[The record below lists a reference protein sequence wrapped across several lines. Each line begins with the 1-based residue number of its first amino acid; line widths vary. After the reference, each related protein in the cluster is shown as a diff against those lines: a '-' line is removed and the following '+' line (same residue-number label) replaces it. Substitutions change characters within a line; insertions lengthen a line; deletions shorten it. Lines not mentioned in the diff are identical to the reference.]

1 MAKRY
6 VVTSSGGFSLGR
18 GKTFVANWKQPD
30 GTLGYTEQEVSRL
43 TKQQIRNHFRV
54 IEVSGAS
61 VVEAATAAPG
71 EKREL
76 SRTCDECG
84 FSAKSNAGL
93 AVHQRS
99 HEG

>member
-1 MAKRY
+1 M
-6 VVTSSGGFSLGR
+6 VTSSGGFTLGR
-18 GKTFVANWKQPD
+18 GKTFVANHKQKD
-30 GTLGYTEQEVSRL
+30 GTLGYSEADVSQL
-43 TKQQIRNHFRV
+43 TKKQIRDHFDIV
-54 IEVSGAS
+54 EVSGES

-71 EKREL
+71 ELRDL

-99 HEG
+99 HE